1 MTFIFDYCYDNQMEN
16 NISKP
21 HMRGGNRPGAGRK
34 VGSSPYGENTKLMR
48 IPESIVNTVANIL
61 HDCKAQ
67 HLETC
72 LKHDMLHPSQDSE
85 RIRLPLFSHKVQAG
99 FPSPADDYIE
109 GRISLDEHLI
119 ANKDATF
126 FVRAQGNSMVGAG
139 IFDGDLLVVDKSIA
153 PTSGKIVIAIID
165 GEITVKRLL
174 LRDNKTVLKAEN
186 LRYKDIELQEGQELR
201 VWGVVTS
208 TIKKFS

>member
-1 MTFIFDYCYDNQMEN
+1 MAH
-16 NISKP
+16 NISKL
-21 HMRGGNRPGAGRK
+21 HIRGGNRPGAGRK
-34 VGSSPYGENTKLMR
+34 DGSSPYGENTRVMR
-48 IPESIVNTVANIL
+48 IPESIVNTVTDIL
-61 HDCKAQ
+61 HGCKAQ
-67 HLETC
+67 HLETR
-72 LKHDMLHPSQDSE
+72 LSHEILHPSQDSKPV
-85 RIRLPLFSHKVQAG
+85 RIPLFSHKVVAG

-109 GRISLDEHLI
+109 DRISLDEHLI

-153 PTSGKIVIAIID
+153 PTCGQIVIAIID
-165 GEITVKRLL
+165 GESTVKRLV
-174 LRDNKTVLKAEN
+174 LRDNKTILKAEN
-186 LRYKDIELQEGQELR
+186 RRFKDIELQEGQELR